1 MEIEIQ
7 DLDPDGAGVGRLDG
21 RVVFVPG
28 LLPGERAR
36 IRLTEEK
43 ARYARGEVLE
53 LLQAAPLRVEPP
65 CPVYG
70 RCGGCSWQHVASPA
84 QMALKTEIWRQ
95 QLRRLG
101 RVEPRELLPPVDLN
115 SWGYRSRA
123 RLHWDG
129 QHLGF
134 RAAQSHTVVAIDDC
148 LTLEPALAAQLPA
161 IAALCRDYD
170 GAITAVDLAAGED
183 INVLRLQVAAFG
195 RRELPHWPGWQIWL
209 QRGAEIRRVPA
220 TAPALSQSPAPG
232 IAIRYEPDDFTQVNR
247 PVNRALVQL
256 VLAELEPA
264 PGLKILDL
272 FCGLGNF
279 SLPLAAAGAEVLGIE
294 GVAAMVR
301 RAEAEAL
308 RHGLKNVR
316 FRRADLFKKIPWAD
330 LAGHERW
337 LLDPPRAGA
346 QELLRSL
353 PPRQRPERLVYVSC
367 NPATLARDAAL
378 LVAAGYD
385 FVSGRLLNMFAQTG
399 HVESLAVFRR
409 R

>member
-101 RVEPRELLPPVDLN
+101 RVEPRKLLPPVDLN

-123 RLHWDG
+123 R
-129 QHLGF
+129 
-134 RAAQSHTVVAIDDC
+134 
-148 LTLEPALAAQLPA
+148 PPA

-220 TAPALSQSPAPG
+220 EAPALSQGPAPG

-256 VLAELEPA
+256 VLAELEPQVFPAAGGGRGRGARHRGGGGHGA
-264 PGLKILDL
+264 PGRGRSASPRPKKCAFPPGRPVQKD
-272 FCGLGNF
+272 
-279 SLPLAAAGAEVLGIE
+279 SL
-294 GVAAMVR
+294 
-301 RAEAEAL
+301 
-308 RHGLKNVR
+308 
-316 FRRADLFKKIPWAD
+316 
-330 LAGHERW
+330 
-337 LLDPPRAGA
+337 
-346 QELLRSL
+346 
-353 PPRQRPERLVYVSC
+353 
-367 NPATLARDAAL
+367 
-378 LVAAGYD
+378 
-385 FVSGRLLNMFAQTG
+385 GRLG
-399 HVESLAVFRR
+399 RP
-409 R
+409 